1 MRVPAI
7 ITTTRAFLLLVLVSS
22 TDAWLSS
29 TSTSSTTTTTPLSLS
44 WSSTGGRIVQK
55 KIKKGVG
62 RTTTDLKM
70 VLSTPPLES
79 FSSSS
84 SSPKRVGLAS
94 DEWLKD
100 YFHSDIDDANV
111 PPSLSIIR
119 RSFTQLASGSD
130 IRGEFIDHGSRG
142 RNMGS
147 TIAQSIGQTSMPA
160 LTPFAA
166 HCFGHA
172 FATMVVQ
179 QQQQQGGKSDDEDDE
194 EIVICIGRD
203 PREHGLCLADAFAR
217 GAGSVPNVKVV
228 YTGIATTPAMFEF
241 CRSSLCHGAVMV
253 TASHLPRDR
262 NGFKFFSSAVGGFTK
277 PHIHQMVDLALDHC
291 QTWFDDGSYPPR
303 SGIGAVFASEYVD
316 WMPHYEQQ
324 LKNELI
330 EQSTATSDANNK
342 VREENDKPLKGLN
355 IVLNAGNGSGSF
367 FHKVLSDMG
376 ADVHGSIHTE
386 VDGSFPHGVPNPEN
400 ANMISETIDACK
412 EVHADLGILLDTDA
426 DRCGMVAR
434 RYSNNKEDGESGSS
448 FVPMDY
454 EAINGNRL
462 IALMGVIYA
471 RQAPGC
477 AIVTDSVTSN
487 GLSKFLR
494 NELGLNHVR
503 YLRGYA
509 NVIEKAKLLIQ
520 EDNVD
525 AQVAI
530 ETSGHCAV
538 RENGFL
544 DDGTFTAIKVLG
556 LLAEE
561 RNNNNNVDNE
571 SKTKKKSLLD
581 LISAL
586 EEHAEV
592 SEFRLP
598 ALDGSLE
605 SMRGLF
611 DFAALEIEMT
621 CDEEAAWTIDD
632 ENLEGIRVSLGGTA
646 DSQKEDDNGYFLI
659 RKSLH
664 DPVVCLQVEARSK
677 EDAMQ
682 LAVLPL
688 LKIFQSEPRLA
699 SGLDFSDLSK
709 YVECE

>member
-1 MRVPAI
+1 
-7 ITTTRAFLLLVLVSS
+7 
-22 TDAWLSS
+22 
-29 TSTSSTTTTTPLSLS
+29 
-44 WSSTGGRIVQK
+44 
-55 KIKKGVG
+55 
-62 RTTTDLKM
+62 
-70 VLSTPPLES
+70 
-79 FSSSS
+79 
-84 SSPKRVGLAS
+84 
-94 DEWLKD
+94 
-100 YFHSDIDDANV
+100 
-111 PPSLSIIR
+111 
-119 RSFTQLASGSD
+119 
-130 IRGEFIDHGSRG
+130 
-142 RNMGS
+142 
-147 TIAQSIGQTSMPA
+147 
-160 LTPFAA
+160 
-166 HCFGHA
+166 
-172 FATMVVQ
+172 
-179 QQQQQGGKSDDEDDE
+179 
-194 EIVICIGRD
+194 
-203 PREHGLCLADAFAR
+203 
-217 GAGSVPNVKVV
+217 
-228 YTGIATTPAMFEF
+228 
-241 CRSSLCHGAVMV
+241 MV
-253 TASHLPRDR
+253 TASHLPPDR

-277 PHIHQMVDLALDHC
+277 PHIQQMIDLALDHC
-291 QTWFDDGSYPPR
+291 QLWFDDGSYPPR

-316 WMPHYEQQ
+316 WMPYYEQQ
-324 LKNELI
+324 LKKELI
-330 EQSTATSDANNK
+330 EQSTTTRDADHT
-342 VREENDKPLKGLN
+342 VSEENCKPLKGLN

-367 FHKVLSDMG
+367 FQKVLSDMG

-386 VDGSFPHGVPNPEN
+386 IDGSFPQGVPNPEN
-400 ANMISETIDACK
+400 ANMISATIDACK
-412 EVHADLGILLDTDA
+412 EVNADLGILLDTDA
-426 DRCGMVAR
+426 DRCGMVAP
-434 RYSNNKEDGESGSS
+434 RYSTNNEDSDSVSS

-525 AQVAI
+525 AEVAI

-556 LLAEE
+556 LLAHE
-561 RNNNNNVDNE
+561 RNTIDIVNT
-571 SKTKKKSLLD
+571 SRQKKSLLD

-621 CDEEAAWTIDD
+621 CDEEAAWTIDE

-646 DSQKEDDNGYFLI
+646 DGKEESDNGYFLI

-664 DPVVCLQVEARSK
+664 DPVICLQVEARSK
-677 EDAMQ
+677 KDAIQ

-688 LKIFQSEPRLA
+688 IKTFQSEPRLA

-709 YVECE
+709 YVESE